1 MVPYSCEY
9 FSVLLSSKG
18 EGVPGH
24 AIKAYGGSEGLAP
37 LILKLGTRC
46 Q

>member
-9 FSVLLSSKG
+9 FHVLLSSKG
-18 EGVPGH
+18 EGVLGH
-24 AIKAYGGSEGLAP
+24 AIKACGGSEGLAV
-37 LILKLGTRC
+37 LILKLGTGC